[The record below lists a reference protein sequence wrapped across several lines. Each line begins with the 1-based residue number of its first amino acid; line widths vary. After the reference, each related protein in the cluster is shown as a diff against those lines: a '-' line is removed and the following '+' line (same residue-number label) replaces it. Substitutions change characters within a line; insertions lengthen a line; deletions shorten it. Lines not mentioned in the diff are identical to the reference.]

1 MQAGLAPTWLGDMR
15 ASRTRP
21 SPKLEAAPPAATERL
36 ADQGVVDLAAL
47 VQSQDED
54 HVLLVASRFV
64 VDGDGIDR
72 HRATAFLVAAQEGDP
87 NGVVGHGGFEMLV
100 DLLGETQH

>member
-21 SPKLEAAPPAATERL
+21 SPKLEAAPPATTERL
-36 ADQGVVDLAAL
+36 ADQGVIDLAAL

-54 HVLLVASRFV
+54 HVLLLTSCLV
-64 VDGDGIDR
+64 VDSDVVDR
-72 HRATAFLVAAQEGDP
+72 HRATVFLVAAQEGDL
-87 NGVVGHGGFEMLV
+87 NRVVGHGGCEMLV
-100 DLLGETQH
+100 V